1 MALGITFSD
10 GKPAKMAR
18 GRYQTRNSR
27 VVEITG
33 SRMIT
38 RAVAGAPV
46 HEQKIWDGNLMDATG
61 VKPETA
67 ATWDDEGNF
76 CDGGV
81 GSSFGLSIVM
91 SQEFDPEPAAAV
103 APVHSSD
110 NPAVL
115 ENQILLAALLDVLK
129 QDAGEGEQPLDTL
142 ERIIDERNR
151 AGSEPTEVAEKAHAL
166 DELLPMLAKE
176 LSGKPERE
184 GEPPAVTVGHIIDER
199 DTAQRQVAALLETPA
214 H

>member
-33 SRMIT
+33 YHMVT
-38 RAVAGAPV
+38 RAVSGSTFQ
-46 HEQKIWDGNLMDATG
+46 QKIWDGNLMDATG

-91 SQEFDPEPAAAV
+91 SQEFDPAPAEQ
-103 APVHSSD
+103 PVHGLNDSS
-110 NPAVL
+110 VL
-115 ENQILLAALLDVLK
+115 HNQILCAALVDALK
-129 QDAGEGEQPLDTL
+129 ADAGEGEQPLATL
-142 ERIIDERNR
+142 HRIIEERNR
-151 AGSEPTEVAEKAHAL
+151 AKSDPTGVAEKAHAF
-166 DELLPMLAKE
+166 DELELAPVFAKE
-176 LSGKPERE
+176 AGVEYA
-184 GEPPAVTVGHIIDER
+184 GEPPSVTLGRIIEER
-199 DTAQRQVAALLETPA
+199 DTAQRQVAELLKTPVV
-214 H
+214 